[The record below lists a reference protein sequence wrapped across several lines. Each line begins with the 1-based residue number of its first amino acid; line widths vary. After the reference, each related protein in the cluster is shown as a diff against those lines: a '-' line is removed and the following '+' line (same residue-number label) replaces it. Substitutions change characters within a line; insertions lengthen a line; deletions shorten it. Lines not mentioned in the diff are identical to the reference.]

1 MNRLGAVSPERGPQ
15 RRNGS
20 IVGVGKAGGVLNFMK
35 KDGSD
40 KLKPKPGG

>member
-1 MNRLGAVSPERGPQ
+1 MNSLGAVRPERGPR

-20 IVGVGKAGGVLNFMK
+20 TVGVGKAGGVQSFMK